1 MCWSEFNRIYIYI
14 YIFPRYLLGFMNFG
28 SGDPYQTSVPGM
40 ITYPLLD
47 PMYFVKCE
55 KPINSPYHL
64 NISACIEDGV
74 YSNSKRYTYALVY
87 RSALELGDL
96 CQVEQISLTPR
107 SNRYYDDDL
116 RNISCTARLPQ

>member
-1 MCWSEFNRIYIYI
+1 
-14 YIFPRYLLGFMNFG
+14 MNFG

-47 PMYFVKCE
+47 LMYFEKYE
-55 KPINSPYHL
+55 KPVNSRYHL
-64 NISACIEDGV
+64 SIFACIENGV

-96 CQVEQISLTPR
+96 CQVEQISLTY
-107 SNRYYDDDL
+107 RYYDDEL
-116 RNISCTARLPQ
+116 RNISCIARLPL